1 MLRIARALLLFLAFG
16 TVAELVSAREAEARA
31 GRGRSSSGSSSF
43 QRQPSDYGRQP
54 AMPPSAMPAAPQAQR
69 GGFLRGMA
77 GGIAGGFLGSMLFS
91 SMGHAAG
98 GVGGGG
104 GGGIGLLEIVLFAGL
119 AFLLFRWWKS
129 RQQAVPAAAFGRS
142 GLGQAPMS
150 SPQGF
155 PSLRAYQ
162 PDGIDPEAAS
172 ELFFKVQGAWTRRDL
187 SAIRDLLGD
196 ELRGELGRD
205 VEELKAG
212 QRINRLE
219 NITVRRSD
227 VVRSWH
233 EDGLDLSTVRFAANL
248 LDYTVDER
256 TGQVVDGSDTSP
268 VRFEEEWTFGR
279 SPTRD
284 WHLVRIDQV

>member
-16 TVAELVSAREAEARA
+16 TVAELASVREAEARA
-31 GRGRSSSGSSSF
+31 GRGRSSSGSSGF

-54 AMPPSAMPAAPQAQR
+54 AAMPAAPQAAPR
-69 GGFLRGMA
+69 GGFMRSMA

-98 GVGGGG
+98 AGGAG

-129 RQQAVPAAAFGRS
+129 RQQAAPAVAFGRS
-142 GLGQAPMS
+142 GLDHAPVS

-155 PSLRAYQ
+155 ASLRALQ

-187 SAIRDLLGD
+187 SSIREILGD
-196 ELRGELGRD
+196 ELRSELGRD

-256 TGQVVDGSDTSP
+256 TGQLVDGSDTSP
-268 VRFEEEWTFGR
+268 VRFEEEWTFAR
-279 SPTRD
+279 SPTRG